1 MPMSSLLPMSYSV
14 AYEPVPVIYGSGHCW
29 TFFPLRATIT
39 PASFI
44 DMAQAATGLIVGR
57 PISIGA

>member
-1 MPMSSLLPMSYSV
+1 MSYSV